1 MKASETV
8 CYNIKTAW
16 HAIYRMYNTAA
27 NKHNSTTSVGFVL
40 LNIDVKNG
48 SPATKIAPLIGLET
62 RSLTRMLKSLEEQ
75 GIIYRKSDDNDK
87 RMVRIFLTDEGKKK
101 REMAREAVITFNKL
115 VQEKI
120 PEADLQVFFQVVNE
134 IQSIT
139 ENGKYHLA

>member
-8 CYNIKTAW
+8 CYNIKMAW

-27 NKHNSTTSVGFVL
+27 AKHNSTTSVGFVL

-75 GIIYRKSDDNDK
+75 GIIYRKNDENDK
-87 RMVRIFLTDEGKKK
+87 RMVRIFLTEEGKKK
-101 REMAREAVITFNKL
+101 REMAREAVISFNKL

-120 PEADLQVFFQVVNE
+120 PEADLQVFFKVVNE
-134 IQSIT
+134 IHSIS
-139 ENGKYHLA
+139 ENGKHHLA